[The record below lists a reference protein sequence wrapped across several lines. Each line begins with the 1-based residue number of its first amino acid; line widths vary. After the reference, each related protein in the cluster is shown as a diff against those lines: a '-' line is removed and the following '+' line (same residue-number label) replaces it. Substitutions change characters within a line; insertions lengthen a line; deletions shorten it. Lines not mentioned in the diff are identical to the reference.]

1 MTEQTQKMVESHD
14 LVGVRGLSAHVGSI
28 ETQLGRGHGVSARS
42 KWRRGR
48 GRRGGGGRWCMGLA
62 VPRLARSVR
71 GLASP
76 SDEPLG
82 LSPKVMN
89 SVYIY

>member
-28 ETQLGRGHGVSARS
+28 ETQLGRGRGVSARS
-42 KWRRGR
+42 KRRR

-62 VPRLARSVR
+62 GPRLARSVR